1 MMANELNIQL
11 DPFNETGL
19 TLLGKVYNKTG
30 TQVGS
35 NVSMTDT
42 NSVALYT
49 GDFALGA
56 VADGEY
62 LVRFETNSPNK
73 LYGIGSLF
81 VRNNAEVSQ
90 QDFFNGALDTVAN
103 VTLVATTTTNTDMR
117 GTDGANTIAPD
128 NAGIAAIPT
137 NPLLTNDARLDNLD
151 ATISSRLAA
160 ASYTAPDNAGISSN
174 GSAIAA
180 LNDLSAADIKA
191 QADQALTDY
200 SVDTLT
206 NVKPSVSI

>member
-1 MMANELNIQL
+1 
-11 DPFNETGL
+11 
-19 TLLGKVYNKTG
+19 
-30 TQVGS
+30 
-35 NVSMTDT
+35 
-42 NSVALYT
+42 
-49 GDFALGA
+49 
-56 VADGEY
+56 
-62 LVRFETNSPNK
+62 
-73 LYGIGSLF
+73 
-81 VRNNAEVSQ
+81 
-90 QDFFNGALDTVAN
+90 
-103 VTLVATTTTNTDMR
+103 MR

-191 QADQALTDY
+191 QADQALADY

-206 NVKPSVSI
+206 NVKPSVSIWVAKKN